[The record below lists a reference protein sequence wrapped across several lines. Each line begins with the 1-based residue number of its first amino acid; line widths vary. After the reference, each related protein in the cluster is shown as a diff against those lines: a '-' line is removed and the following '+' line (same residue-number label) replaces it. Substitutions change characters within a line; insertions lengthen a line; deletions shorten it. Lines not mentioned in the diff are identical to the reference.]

1 VISGFH
7 VLNGMLQHGVYQ
19 MPTSAMPEDGRS
31 RGSERNIDKP
41 ALSILG
47 FVLGLIALLSLIIVA
62 LPKIARGWAVSQLT
76 SVLIHKVEIDNLEM
90 NIITGHIH
98 VGGLRIRSIED
109 NSELAAIRQINAD
122 VEVLP
127 LFKREVSL
135 SRLNLVSPIVH
146 LLRTEDSGWNI
157 PALDARDSSSDS
169 KAGISI
175 NVQNAV
181 LRDGSLIIEDRSV
194 SPARTEHMDDIQL
207 TLMNISTASS
217 DPAEIHG
224 SARVSDSGTIMI
236 EGAVLSDLRSGNMK
250 VDLTDVSLAPLQEYF
265 SGHMRVKGR
274 VNAHLSVTWP
284 SKGESPVVVSGAL
297 EGHDLTLSS
306 FGRPMGHVAMVSVSQ
321 GEVMWPD
328 MVAMDRFV
336 VNKPEIW
343 VHRNE
348 SGRFVGLGAGK
359 GDSPNPTP
367 TSRSKKINSGAATTP
382 TQWRIGKIVVRGGTV
397 HLEDRSVTP
406 VYSDVLENFEMTL
419 DDFMSTPDH
428 PVMIA
433 ARADIAS
440 GGALALQGRAAL
452 LGPTPS
458 LSLKA
463 SIHRMVVPSTNPYLE
478 RTVSHYTTDGTLTT
492 AMDIRLSDDRLE
504 VTSDV
509 TLSNLQVEPI
519 QNSTHRTVQERIGL
533 PLGLLITLLKDDA
546 GHIVITFPV
555 SGPLSNPTFDWT
567 NAIWATIRN
576 AVIKLITLPIHSIGR
591 FVMGGHQLDELA
603 LDPISFDPGS
613 SAIRP
618 DMERKLQDLAKL
630 LHSANRTVLHIT
642 PVLSPAD
649 LEAFRRLPPASWP
662 VPDLDTPETAGHVL
676 AVRRAYMV
684 AARLAGLKK
693 LSSARLP
700 VDPPR
705 QDTSDQGMPRVE
717 LQLEKADGA
726 NVIGRTL
733 SRNQG

>member
-1 VISGFH
+1 MFPYEVN
-7 VLNGMLQHGVYQ
+7 L
-19 MPTSAMPEDGRS
+19 MPTSAMPEEGRS

-41 ALSILG
+41 AVSILG

-62 LPKIARGWAVSQLT
+62 LPKIARSWAVSQLT
-76 SVLIHKVEIDNLEM
+76 RVLIHKVEIDHLEM

-98 VGGLRIRSIED
+98 VGGLRIRSKED
-109 NSELAAIRQINAD
+109 DSELAAIRQINAD

-146 LLRTEDSGWNI
+146 FLRAEDSVWNV
-157 PALDARDSSSDS
+157 PALDTRASSSDS

-175 NVQNAV
+175 HVQNAV
-181 LRDGSLIIEDRSV
+181 LRDGCLIIEDRSV
-194 SPARTEHMDDIQL
+194 SPARTERMDEIQL
-207 TLMNISTASS
+207 TLMDLSPASKDS
-217 DPAEIHG
+217 AKIHG

-236 EGAVLSDLRSGNMK
+236 EGAALSDLRSGHMK

-265 SGHMRVKGR
+265 SSHMHVKGR
-274 VNAHLSVTWP
+274 VNAHLSLTWP
-284 SKGESPVVVSGAL
+284 SKGKSPVVVSGTL
-297 EGHDLTLSS
+297 EGHDMTLSS
-306 FGRPMGHVAMVSVSQ
+306 FGRPMGHVVMVSVSQ

-328 MVAMDRFV
+328 MVAMDRLV

-343 VHRNE
+343 VHLKE
-348 SGRFVGLGAGK
+348 SGRFVGFGAGK
-359 GDSPNPTP
+359 GDSPTPTP
-367 TSRSKKINSGAATTP
+367 TSKSKNINSGAATTP
-382 TQWRIGKIVVRGGTV
+382 TQWRIGKIVVRGGTI

-419 DDFMSTPDH
+419 DDFISTPDH

-440 GGALALQGRAAL
+440 GGALALQGWAAL

-458 LSLKA
+458 ASLKA
-463 SIHRMVVPSTNPYLE
+463 TIHRMVVPSTNPYLE
-478 RTVSHYTTDGTLTT
+478 RTVSHYTTDGTLTS
-492 AMDIRLSDDRLE
+492 AMDIRLGGDRLE

-509 TLSNLQVEPI
+509 TLSDLQVEPI
-519 QNSTHRTVQERIGL
+519 PNSTHRTVQERIGL

-546 GHIVITFPV
+546 GHIVLTFPV
-555 SGPLSNPTFDWT
+555 SGSLSNPTFNWT

-576 AVIKLITLPIHSIGR
+576 AVVKLITLPIRSIGR

-603 LDPISFDPGS
+603 LDPITFDPGS

-618 DMERKLQDLAKL
+618 DMGRKLQDLARF
-630 LHSANRTVLHIT
+630 LHSANRAVLHIT
-642 PVLSPAD
+642 PVLSPVD

-676 AVRRAYMV
+676 AVRRAYIV
-684 AARLAGLKK
+684 AAHLAGLKK

-705 QDTSDQGMPRVE
+705 QDTSDEGMPRVE
-717 LQLEKADGA
+717 LQLEKTDGA
-726 NVIGRTL
+726 NIIGRTL
-733 SRNQG
+733 SRSQG